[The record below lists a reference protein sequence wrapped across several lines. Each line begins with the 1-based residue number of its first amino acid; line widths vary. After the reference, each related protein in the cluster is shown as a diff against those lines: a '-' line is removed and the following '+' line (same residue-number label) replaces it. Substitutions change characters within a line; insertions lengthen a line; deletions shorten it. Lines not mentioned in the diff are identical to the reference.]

1 MAIEWNNPKTDW
13 KETDRFNI
21 EDFNR
26 IKNNISWL
34 HEKAVYLNRPF
45 EIEDMGED
53 IVDYLSYWK
62 VSSFNAF
69 ENNIESINKNILTK
83 DYGTPQRFYE
93 NGAFIRWTELNRI
106 ESAILSMKNILD
118 NHEKGLR
125 KIPFVLGRFKEI
137 RL

>member
-69 ENNIESINKNILTK
+69 EDNIEAINKNILTK

-93 NGAFIRWTELNRI
+93 NSAFIRWTELNRI

-118 NHEKGLR
+118 NHEKGLQ